1 MHHEP
6 NLSTDDQD
14 GVRLTELDQRSD
26 DVDLHFPS
34 QSTYGVLLS
43 KWELLFFCL
52 VFFLTIK

>member
-6 NLSTDDQD
+6 NQSTDDQD

-43 KWELLFFCL
+43 KWELFFV
-52 VFFLTIK
+52 VFFFAFSDD